1 MHVNVTFEIGYYNFL
16 FSDKIFLVFKFNWV
30 LQGGRKMGK
39 RKKRKIFLILNWNK
53 KVLLSLH
60 IFFYQTEGMCFIP
73 KTDNDAIH
81 LSKDVLGMLQVGFW
95 NTSYN
100 DLMLLPRAFHTWK
113 CPSLVPN
120 CIKFLCLTHEE
131 RKLWCGKRKV
141 IFPLNTAALIHSDCG
156 TPELP
161 VFSGSHGKKWN

>member
-1 MHVNVTFEIGYYNFL
+1 MSITR
-16 FSDKIFLVFKFNWV
+16 
-30 LQGGRKMGK
+30 RKENGK
-39 RKKRKIFLILNWNK
+39 KK
-53 KVLLSLH
+53 KVKNIFNLKLEQESLA
-60 IFFYQTEGMCFIP
+60 IFAYFFYQTEGMCFIP

-81 LSKDVLGMLQVGFW
+81 LSKDVLGVLQVGFW
-95 NTSYN
+95 NASYN